1 MKIMRIS
8 LLGFCAVAGV
18 AAGYVCAPFL
28 SLWVLQS
35 TDPEISSG
43 ANLALYKNLV
53 VCNCYGHPEE
63 QNAKEL
69 STYLSALRES
79 KEKNPASH
87 LLSQEIGL
95 TYVRLSLIEKKLGHQ
110 SQADEDMRSGQSELA
125 SLGWKDV
132 SGEHLYLLL
141 SQLNSEYQRPGKTQK
156 NAKVASASD

>member
-1 MKIMRIS
+1 
-8 LLGFCAVAGV
+8 LGFCAVAGV

-53 VCNCYGHPEE
+53 VCDCDGQPTE

-95 TYVRLSLIEKKLGHQ
+95 TYVRLSLIEKKLDHQ

-132 SGEHLYLLL
+132 SDEHLYLLL

-156 NAKVASASD
+156 NSLAASASH